1 YPIEHG
7 DDYELALA
15 GADRMTRRMFGCAQH
30 HVIAALGVERH
41 TASKHGSKR
50 SRPYTRRNDGAVAR
64 IGLSF
69 GRDLVQSG
77 RRLAKSGCAHLREPA
92 PAATKVSASARN
104 SRTGLVTKAV
114 SG

>member
-1 YPIEHG
+1 
-7 DDYELALA
+7 
-15 GADRMTRRMFGCAQH
+15 MTRRMFGCAQH

-50 SRPYTRRNDGAVAR
+50 SRPCTRRNDGAVAR

-92 PAATKVSASARN
+92 AGRDEGVRQRADQPHRARHEGGV
-104 SRTGLVTKAV
+104 R
-114 SG
+114 